1 MRGGH
6 SCGGCGLLFI
16 GVKMSK
22 IEPYGFEVSL
32 VYKCGKCD
40 TLHYCSREE
49 TIFPAGILC
58 YCGEKLKLKGID
70 SFDVSAN
77 FSGGGS
83 QARKPAPE
91 IKQEQAE
98 IDSVLFNEVVE
109 TLVSLGYK
117 RGEAKERV
125 NKNITDTDTLEE
137 CLKKCIY

>member
-1 MRGGH
+1 MRGGR
-6 SCGGCGLLFI
+6 SCGGCDLLFI
-16 GVKMSK
+16 GANMSK

-32 VYKCGKCD
+32 VYKCGKCG

-77 FSGGGS
+77 FSGAGS
-83 QARKPAPE
+83 QAAKPAPE
-91 IKQEQAE
+91 IKRE
-98 IDSVLFNEVVE
+98 DPDMDNFMFNQVVE

-117 RGEAKERV
+117 RAEAKDRV
-125 NKNITDTDTLEE
+125 SKNITSTDTLEE